1 MNTLRRN
8 VIVTATLLSIAGLA
22 HAGLA
27 NLINKAAGKSG
38 QVHIILIDDTG
49 SITDADRGLYREAA
63 TTGLRSAVAG
73 DRIVVAKISDATLG
87 SFRAVLDLSIPDTGR
102 HYDDLAE
109 GKKSREKVASVVD
122 ALLVPVKSGK
132 QTRILD
138 VISALEPLISE
149 ATSSKN
155 RVRLVMLTDAI
166 EETAEVNMAT
176 AVVDDAWIGKVVAAR
191 QRGKLIPNLSGV
203 DVYMVGGSG
212 RTATQAKAIETFWMR
227 YLSTAGAQ
235 LKFYGRTVPKLQ

>member
-1 MNTLRRN
+1 MNALRRN
-8 VIVTATLLSIAGLA
+8 FIVTATLLSVAGFV

-27 NLINKAAGKSG
+27 SLINKAAGKSG

-63 TTGLRSAVAG
+63 ATDLKSAVAG
-73 DRIVVAKISDATLG
+73 DRMVVAKISDAKLG
-87 SFRAVLDLSIPDTGR
+87 SFQAVLDLSIPDTGR

-109 GKKSREKVASVVD
+109 GKKSREKVASVVE
-122 ALLVPVKSGK
+122 ALLVPVKGGK
-132 QTRILD
+132 ETRILD

-149 ATSSKN
+149 ATSSKH

-166 EETAEVNMAT
+166 EETADVNMAT
-176 AVVDDAWIGKVVAAR
+176 AVLDEAWISKVVATR
-191 QRGKLIPNLSGV
+191 QRTKLLPKLVGV
-203 DVYMVGGSG
+203 DVYMVGGGG
-212 RTATQAKAIETFWMR
+212 RTATQAKAIETFWTR
-227 YLSTAGAQ
+227 YLSAAGAQ

>member
-1 MNTLRRN
+1 MNALRRN
-8 VIVTATLLSIAGLA
+8 FIVTATLLSLAGFA

-63 TTGLRSAVAG
+63 TTDLKSAVAG
-73 DRIVVAKISDATLG
+73 DRMVVAKISDAKLG
-87 SFRAVLDLSIPDTGR
+87 SFQAVLDLSIPDTGR

-109 GKKSREKVASVVD
+109 GKKSREKVASVVE
-122 ALLVPVKSGK
+122 ALLVPVKGGK
-132 QTRILD
+132 ETRILD

-149 ATSSKN
+149 ATSSKH

-166 EETAEVNMAT
+166 EETADVNMST
-176 AVVDDAWIGKVVAAR
+176 AVLDDAWISKVVAAR
-191 QRGKLIPNLSGV
+191 QRTKLLPKLVGV
-203 DVYMVGGSG
+203 DVYMVGGGG
-212 RTATQAKAIETFWMR
+212 RTATQAKAIETFWTR
-227 YLSTAGAQ
+227 YLSAAGAQ
-235 LKFYGRTVPKLQ
+235 LKFYGRTAPKLQ